1 MDVKELIKSGE
12 NKTLEFKEQFPT
24 KDQIIRTI
32 VAFSNTAG
40 GKIFIGVNDKREII
54 GLEDKDIFELQDRIV
69 SLIYETCYPNI
80 LPEIYIKNIDGK
92 IILVI
97 EIYRGSTK
105 PYFIKNEGI
114 ENGVYLRI
122 GATNRKASLENIQ
135 ELKRQNLGLCYDEE
149 IDYTVDFKD
158 IDISVLENKFK
169 NIGKSFN
176 ISKMKGLKLVKEESG
191 KIYPTRALSIILGL
205 HDHVETQCAN
215 FKGNTPEIFI
225 DKKEFSGNLFE
236 QLNEIEKFIKN
247 NLFLRGEIKGL
258 QRTDTYELPLESI
271 REAIINAIIHRDY
284 SNRGRNLKVAIFEDV
299 LEILSPGGLPYSIT
313 LDEAFTGRSE
323 ARNKSITRI
332 FRELG
337 YVEQWGTGLIKI
349 KKQCLALN
357 LKEPLISERGDFF
370 SVIFYRNK
378 SERTNERT
386 DERTNIVFYQYEI
399 KEYLRK
405 NNQMSTSEAQKLL
418 NLGKTRISEILK
430 IMIESETIKRTG
442 TGKNTRYTL

>member
-1 MDVKELIKSGE
+1 M
-12 NKTLEFKEQFPT
+12 
-24 KDQIIRTI
+24 
-32 VAFSNTAG
+32 
-40 GKIFIGVNDKREII
+40 
-54 GLEDKDIFELQDRIV
+54 
-69 SLIYETCYPNI
+69 
-80 LPEIYIKNIDGK
+80 
-92 IILVI
+92 
-97 EIYRGSTK
+97 
-105 PYFIKNEGI
+105 
-114 ENGVYLRI
+114 
-122 GATNRKASLENIQ
+122 ENIQ
-135 ELKRQNLGLCYDEE
+135 ELKRQNMGLCYDEE

-191 KIYPTRALSIILGL
+191 KIYPTRALSIILRL

-225 DKKEFSGNLFE
+225 DKKEFSG
-236 QLNEIEKFIKN
+236 
-247 NLFLRGEIKGL
+247 
-258 QRTDTYELPLESI
+258 LPLESI
-271 REAIINAIIHRDY
+271 REAIINSIIHRDY

-299 LEILSPGGLPYSIT
+299 

-378 SERTNERT
+378 SERT
-386 DERTNIVFYQYEI
+386 DIVSYQYEI

-430 IMIESETIKRTG
+430 IMIESETIRRIG